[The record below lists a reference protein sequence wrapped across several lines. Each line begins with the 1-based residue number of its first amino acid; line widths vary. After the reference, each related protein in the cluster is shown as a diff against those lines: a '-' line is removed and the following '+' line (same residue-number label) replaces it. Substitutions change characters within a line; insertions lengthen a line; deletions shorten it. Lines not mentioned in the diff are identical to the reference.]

1 MLNQEFIRNIG
12 IIAHVDHGKTT
23 LVDCLLKQSG
33 MFRDS
38 ELSETCIMDS
48 NELEKERGITIF
60 SKNAAIVYKG
70 HKINIVDT
78 PGHADFGGEVERILK
93 MVSGVLLLADA
104 VEGPMPQTRF
114 VLKKSLEL
122 GLKPIVVVNK
132 IDRPAA
138 RTEQVVDEV
147 FDLFVELGANDEQLD
162 FSVIYTS
169 AKQGFSRLEPDGPDR
184 DMTPVL
190 DLIIEKVSAHSGDSE
205 GPFQMLVSSMDYD
218 DYVGRIAIGTINRGH
233 IDAKNNYIQIDR
245 EGGNNNFS
253 LSKLYTYQG
262 LSKVESEAATT
273 GDIIGIA
280 GMKEVQIG
288 ETITDSS
295 CPEALPVI
303 EIDEPTLGIHFSSN
317 TSPFAGKEG
326 EFVTS
331 RQVRDRL
338 FREIRSN
345 VSLRVEETDT
355 QDTFK
360 VSGRGELHLTI
371 LIETMR
377 REGYEFTISRPEVLI
392 KNIDGV
398 AHEPEE
404 FVILDIDEAHMGSVM
419 EAMGQR
425 KATMQNMN
433 QGETTARLEFVIPT
447 RGLFGFRSE
456 FLTLTKG
463 TGIINRS
470 FHKFIPHCGE
480 IAQRVNG
487 ALIAMENGKTTGF
500 SLFNLQD
507 RGSMFVG
514 AGEEL
519 YTGMIVGTNKK
530 DNDLVVNLCK
540 EKKLSNMRASGS
552 DVNIILTPPV
562 KMSLEQILGFLNE
575 DELAEITPKSIRLRK
590 KILNENDRKRYGR
603 TRNSIPV
610 SVS

>member
-38 ELSETCIMDS
+38 ELSESCIMDS

-60 SKNAAIVYKG
+60 SKNAAINYKG
-70 HKINIVDT
+70 YKINIVDT

-132 IDRPAA
+132 IDRLAA
-138 RTEQVVDEV
+138 RVEKVVDEV

-169 AKQGFSRLEPDGPDR
+169 AKQGISRLNPDDPDSDITPLL
-184 DMTPVL
+184 DM
-190 DLIIEKVSAHSGDSE
+190 IIEKVPASEGDSE

-218 DYVGRIAIGTINRGH
+218 DYVGRIAIGTITRGK
-233 IDAKNNYIQIDR
+233 IQAKTSYTQIDR
-245 EGGNNNFS
+245 EGDKQVFS

-262 LSKVESEAATT
+262 LSKVESESATT

-280 GMKEVQIG
+280 GMKEVEIG
-288 ETITDSS
+288 ETIADNN
-295 CPEALPVI
+295 CPEPLPVI
-303 EIDEPTLGIHFSSN
+303 EIDEPTLSIHFSSN
-317 TSPFAGKEG
+317 TSPFAGREG

-338 FREIRSN
+338 FRETRSN

-377 REGYEFTISRPEVLI
+377 REGYEFSISRPEVLV
-392 KNIDGV
+392 KNVDGV
-398 AHEPEE
+398 PHEPEE
-404 FVILDIDEAHMGSVM
+404 FVILDVDEAYLGAVM
-419 EAMGQR
+419 ESMGKR
-425 KATMQNMN
+425 KGTLQNMD

-463 TGIINRS
+463 TGIINRT
-470 FHKFIPHCGE
+470 FHKFIPHCGD
-480 IAQRVNG
+480 IAQRING
-487 ALIAMENGKTTGF
+487 ALIAMEDGKSTGF

-519 YTGMIVGTNKK
+519 YAGMIVGENKK

-540 EKKLSNMRASGS
+540 EKKLTNMRAAGS

-562 KMSLEQILGFLNE
+562 VMSLEQILGFLNE

-590 KILNENDRKRYGR
+590 KILNENDRKRYQK
-603 TRNSIPV
+603 TLNNIPI
-610 SVS
+610 STS